1 MDIKYNGKTSE
12 LLSYKFSI
20 ARDPYNEWIIVA
32 TIVSDHDRRGTSFVY
47 DDRFPV
53 RNEREGAPTMKECAE
68 MVATGFACGPYTY
81 GEPKWGF
88 DKVAK
93 FLAVTLERNWTPLAK
108 AYASD
113 FSEHWYDPA
122 DAADS
127 WEDIFTEAKMI
138 AREDNPDRS
147 DYDRFCLRHSMAV

>member
-108 AYASD
+108 AYASYVD
-113 FSEHWYDPA
+113 EKILPCDVFLEPKVIAKGENPA
-122 DAADS
+122 CSVAA
-127 WEDIFTEAKMI
+127 
-138 AREDNPDRS
+138 
-147 DYDRFCLRHSMAV
+147 